1 MYNSYFQNRENEMM
15 NNRSYNAD
23 GNRYFNVYGNNNDN
37 FYQGDG
43 YYAADANSGMMQ
55 MGADQSQPYII
66 QVANSTTNNVTAVV
80 FDANV
85 NLLPTATNYGNSAA
99 VTITMQNGNLTY
111 GQFLGQLR
119 EKPFRI
125 SQIYQFSSNTSQP
138 FQALSFT
145 TFDTFGASTNYSRA
159 PILNPF
165 QNQSGASILDYPF
178 TVDGNTKLSFTLLAS
193 ATTTFQFYP
202 NKVYNISHGLAG
214 RPVNMML
221 GNPKIA
227 GVPYLAPSPAG
238 VSTPMIPI
246 GRM

>member
-1 MYNSYFQNRENEMM
+1 MYNYFENLEDGAM
-15 NNRSYNAD
+15 NNRAYNAEGRSFYNAD
-23 GNRYFNVYGNNNDN
+23 SNDN
-37 FYQGDG
+37 YWNWNGDG
-43 YYAADANSGMMQ
+43 YYSADAGQPVMVQ
-55 MGADQSQPYII
+55 GADASQPYII

-214 RPVNMML
+214 RNVNMML